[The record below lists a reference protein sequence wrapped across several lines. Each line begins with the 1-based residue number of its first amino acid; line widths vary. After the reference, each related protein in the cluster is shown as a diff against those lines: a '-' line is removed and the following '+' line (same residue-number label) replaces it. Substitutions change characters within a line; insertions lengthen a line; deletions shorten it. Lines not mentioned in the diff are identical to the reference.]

1 MEYEK
6 IKPEGSSYL
15 HVAIDISF
23 EIFMSCEN
31 FTGNQLHVLV
41 VENCLFWAKEK
52 AKSRRIIMSVSAF
65 LEDV

>member
-23 EIFMSCEN
+23 ENFMSCEN
-31 FTGNQLHVLV
+31 FPGNQLHVLV
-41 VENCLFWAKEK
+41 VEIAYCEQ
-52 AKSRRIIMSVSAF
+52 RRKPNPG
-65 LEDV
+65 E